1 MKKLETKDVKPCGV
15 NLSVKIKI
23 TEKEINGVKVGKHL
37 ASKSNV
43 EFYMGEVLA
52 LGKNVS
58 NQEQCPEL
66 EVGDFVMFNQFSGAV
81 VASKDDYLKVITGYD
96 VVAISKTEDMNID
109 TIIPANDRILIKILN
124 ESSEVNGVAIEEVL
138 DARDKQTQMG
148 IVLKMGKNAE
158 SDVKVGDTIFI
169 DPYCGN
175 LIINDPDLKLK
186 TLNYRDILYS
196 I

>member
-23 TEKEINGVKVGKHL
+23 TEKEINGVKVGKQL

-109 TIIPANDRILIKILN
+109 TINPANDRILIKILN
-124 ESSEVNGVAIEEVL
+124 ESSEVNGVEVEEVL

-148 IVLKMGKNAE
+148 VVLKLGKNTE
-158 SDVKVGDTIFI
+158 SDIAVGDTVFI
-169 DPYCGN
+169 DPFCGN
-175 LIINDPDLKLK
+175 LIINDSDLKLK
-186 TLNYRDILYS
+186 TLNYRDILYK